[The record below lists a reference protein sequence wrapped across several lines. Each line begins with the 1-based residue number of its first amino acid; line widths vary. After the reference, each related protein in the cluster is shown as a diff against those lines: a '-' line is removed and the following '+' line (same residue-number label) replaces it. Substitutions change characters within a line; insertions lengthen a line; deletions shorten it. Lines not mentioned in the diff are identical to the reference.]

1 VRRLSRLV
9 LAVLWL
15 AAALVIALGT
25 AGIVAGIGG
34 SPGTSARPELTWAGD
49 QAIDPGLTAATADL
63 QELSDRVAGLSDDA
77 RVALTALVA
86 TDLDL
91 LSSSVDDGAVKLE
104 EIIDRTG
111 ALRSDLLA
119 LPGIVPDAGGPLPPS
134 VGLALSSDTQERFRM
149 IWDALDATA
158 GLQVD
163 WARFTGS
170 SIAASRLTTL
180 LANHDEATA
189 AAASEGRA
197 GRYAEALAGLDMSDR
212 IIADSRGL
220 RDQLANTVDVATLS
234 EWIDRNAEYD
244 AALRMLYAS
253 LQASGGRVTDEVR
266 AAFAAEQEAR
276 ERLPADTRGLTIIL
290 AEVARGGMNEIA
302 IGVEDARVRLLD
314 AAEAAAARV
323 APTVS
328 PAP

>member
-1 VRRLSRLV
+1 VRRLSRLL

-15 AAALVIALGT
+15 AAAGVIALGT
-25 AGIVAGIGG
+25 AGIVAGVGG
-34 SPGTSARPELTWAGD
+34 SPGTNARPELTWAGD
-49 QAIDPGLTAATADL
+49 QAIDPGLAAATADL
-63 QELSDRVAGLSDDA
+63 EDLSNSVAGLSDDA

-91 LSSSVDDGAVKLE
+91 LSSSVDEGALKLD
-104 EIIDRTG
+104 EIVERTN
-111 ALRSDLLA
+111 ALRSDMLA
-119 LPGIVPDAGGPLPPS
+119 LPGVVPDARGPLPPS
-134 VGLALSSDTQERFRM
+134 VGLTLGSDAQERFRT
-149 IWDALDATA
+149 IWDALDVTSN
-158 GLQVD
+158 LQVD

-197 GRYAEALAGLDMSDR
+197 GRYAEALAGLDISDR
-212 IIADSRGL
+212 IVADARQL
-220 RDQLANTVDVATLS
+220 RDQLANTVDVVTLT

-244 AALRMLYAS
+244 AALRALYAS

-266 AAFAAEQEAR
+266 AAFTAEQEAR

-314 AAEAAAARV
+314 ATEAAAAQAV
-323 APTVS
+323 PSAS
-328 PAP
+328 PGP